1 MSYTHYSGVVVA
13 LIPNVTNLWVKLTLK
28 NRLAKG
34 ECPRA
39 YKHIIKLIFNPC
51 GTLGS

>member
-1 MSYTHYSGVVVA
+1 MSYTYYSGVVVA
-13 LIPNVTNLWVKLTLK
+13 LIPNVTNPWVKLTLE

-34 ECPRA
+34 GYPRA
-39 YKHIIKLIFNPC
+39 YKHIVKLIFNPC